1 MTAFTRVLAYGLA
14 ALLVAGFVVLAVA
27 GVPGARIIV
36 ITGFAVVAMIVL
48 GGAFGGR
55 RGTRRPSGPADAA
68 PRQGDPGGK
77 MGT

>member
-1 MTAFTRVLAYGLA
+1 MTAFTRVLAYGLG

-27 GVPGARIIV
+27 GVPAARIIV

-55 RGTRRPSGPADAA
+55 RGTGRSSGPADAA
-68 PRQGDPGGK
+68 PGHGDQSGK